1 MANTL
6 TSERLTL
13 RPWRMDDAEAA
24 LSIYGREEVAHW
36 LSPALERVDD
46 VGAMRL
52 LLQQWEMEE
61 LRDIPP
67 AARWAVELTDEQRV
81 IGGITLLYLP
91 PDGVDLEIGWQ
102 LAPDAWGEGY
112 ASEAGH
118 AVAHWAL
125 HQGGV
130 DEIFAV
136 VRPANKRAAKTAQRI
151 GMEWVGETDKY
162 YGLRLQ
168 VYRLSSADLD
178 RPLAGHTYGA
188 DHHRRG
194 PGH

>member
-1 MANTL
+1 
-6 TSERLTL
+6 RLTL
-13 RPWRMDDAEAA
+13 RPWRMDDADAA
-24 LSIYGREEVAHW
+24 LAIYGRQEVARW
-36 LSPALERVDD
+36 LSPALERVGDP
-46 VGAMRL
+46 GAMRL

-61 LRDIPP
+61 LRDTPP
-67 AARWAVELTDEQRV
+67 AARWAVELTGEGRV

-102 LAPDAWGEGY
+102 LAPDAWGQGY

-125 HQGGV
+125 HQAGI

-136 VRPANKRAAKTAQRI
+136 VRPANTRAAATAKRI

-162 YGLRLQ
+162 YGLTLQ
-168 VYRLSSADLD
+168 VYRLTAPDLD
-178 RPLAGHTYGA
+178 RPLANRTYGA
-188 DHHRRG
+188 DVHHRLG
-194 PGH
+194 